1 MKLKRKILSVALAL
15 SIPFSQG
22 LACTTIALNGPDK
35 HVVSGRTMEW
45 GFDWDWKVL
54 YIPKGTIHN
63 LTAPKNLDLPN
74 QSYTSKYSI
83 LGTGLAKDGEMLVID
98 GQNSQGLS
106 LSANYLPGFTTYQ
119 DVTKDD
125 KNYASIVESTMFVLS
140 QFSTVQEAKEALAKY
155 KVWADKSTM
164 VDGVMP
170 EVHFMITD
178 KSGKGVVVE
187 YIKGQVKFH
196 DVDANVK
203 VMTNSPTYDWHL
215 TNLRN
220 YLNLSNHTIQK
231 MKIADDPEQT
241 HSESMQNING
251 LGQGNGFLGLPGD
264 YSPPSRFVKTAVI
277 GYYANQDGP
286 KNESTVSRIKHILN
300 NVDIP
305 KGAVAEKFDG
315 KTMFDHTA
323 YTVIKDQT
331 DNKLYI
337 TAYDH
342 PNTPAEID
350 LNKLNAENKKGFDV
364 NISDLPFPNNDITSK
379 L

>member
-1 MKLKRKILSVALAL
+1 MKLKRKILSAVLAL
-15 SIPFSQG
+15 SIHFSQG
-22 LACTTIALNGPDK
+22 LACTTIALNGPDN
-35 HVVSGRTMEW
+35 HIVSGRTMEW

-54 YIPKGTIHN
+54 YIPKGSEHS
-63 LTAPKNLDLPN
+63 LTAPKNLDLPS
-74 QSYTSKYSI
+74 QSYTSKYAI
-83 LGTGLAKDGEMLVID
+83 LGTGLSKDGQTLVID

-119 DVTKDD
+119 NVTKDD

-140 QFSTVQEAKEALAKY
+140 QSATVVEAKKLLTKY
-155 KVWADKSTM
+155 KVWADQSTM

-178 KSGKGVVVE
+178 KGGKGVVVE
-187 YIKGQVKFH
+187 YIKGQVEFY
-196 DVDANVK
+196 DVNTNVK
-203 VMTNSPTYDWHL
+203 VMTNAPTYDWHT

-220 YLNLSNHTIQK
+220 YLNLSNHTIQRIK
-231 MKIADDPEQT
+231 VEDDPDQT
-241 HSESMQNING
+241 HNQSIQNING
-251 LGQGNGFLGLPGD
+251 LGEGNGFLGLPGD

-277 GYYANQDGP
+277 GYYANEKGP
-286 KNESTVSRIKHILN
+286 KDESTVSRIKHILN
-300 NVDIP
+300 NVDIA
-305 KGAVAEKFDG
+305 KGTVAEKFG
-315 KTMFDHTA
+315 NKTMFDHTA

-337 TAYDH
+337 TSYDH

-350 LNKLNAENKKGFDV
+350 LNKLDSEGKKAFDV

>member
-1 MKLKRKILSVALAL
+1 MKLKRKILGTALAL

-22 LACTTIALNGPDK
+22 LACTTIALNDPDK

-54 YIPKGTIHN
+54 YIPKGSEHN
-63 LTAPKNLDLPN
+63 LTAPKDLDLPS

-83 LGTGLAKDGEMLVID
+83 LGTGLSKDGQTLVID
-98 GQNSQGLS
+98 GQNSEGLS

-140 QFSTVQEAKEALAKY
+140 QSATVAEAKELLTKY

-178 KSGKGVVVE
+178 KSGKGIVVE
-187 YIKGQVKFH
+187 YIKGNAEFH
-196 DVDANVK
+196 EVDTDVK
-203 VMTNSPTYDWHL
+203 VMTNSPTYGWHL

-220 YLNLSNHTIQK
+220 YLNLSNHTIQR

-241 HSESMQNING
+241 HSDSIQNING

-264 YSPPSRFVKTAVI
+264 YSPPSRFVKMAVL
-277 GYYANQDGP
+277 GYYANQKGP
-286 KNESTVSRIKHILN
+286 KDESTVSRVKHILN
-300 NVDIP
+300 NVDIA
-305 KGAVAEKFDG
+305 KGTVVEKFDG

-331 DNKLYI
+331 GNKLYV
-337 TAYDH
+337 TSYDH

-350 LNKLNAENKKGFDV
+350 LNKLDSEGKKKFDV
-364 NISDLPFPNNDITSK
+364 NISDLPFPDSDITSK